1 MEHWLKKLPKA
12 ELHLHIEGS
21 LEPEQMFE
29 LAERNNVELPYDS
42 VDDVRAAYDFDDL
55 PAFLGLY
62 YQGMGV
68 LFTEQDFFDLAMA
81 YFQRAHADGVVH
93 AEISFDPQAHLSR
106 GVALDIQFAGLQRAM
121 AQARTDYDLSSA
133 LIMSFL
139 RDRDA
144 SDALAVLEQA
154 EPWYADIAAVG
165 LDSAENGNPPEK
177 FQHVF
182 ARARELGIPRIAH
195 AGEEGSAAYIRGALD
210 ALDVCRI
217 DHGVRCLED
226 PALVERLRSTQMPL
240 TVCPLSNVYL
250 KVVDKLVDHPLPD
263 LINERLN
270 VSLHSDDPAYFGGGM
285 YNNFAACHDAFGWN
299 SDMFRQLARNGVNA
313 AFMSPERRQK
323 LLADIDNA

>member
-299 SDMFRQLARNGVNA
+299 SDMFRQLARNGVNT